1 MLLLALLLSQE
12 WPQWRGEKRDG
23 VWRET
28 GELAEFKDGRVPRVW
43 SLPIGAGYAGPV
55 VAGGRVYVT
64 DRLKEPEAV
73 ERVLC
78 VDAKTGKRLWLKSY
92 PCVYEGFT
100 YTAGP
105 RASVTVADGVA
116 YALGAAGHLHAL
128 DAVDGRPLW
137 ARDLRKDHRIRM
149 PDWGISASP
158 LVEGE
163 LLITQISGEGEA
175 CVIALDRRS
184 GETRWTSLPDK
195 AAYAAPM
202 AVDQGGR
209 RVVIVPLAD
218 RVVGLDAPT
227 GALVWSYAMPGSRW
241 PITISTPVLEGDLLF
256 VTTAHV
262 GAALL
267 RLKPGAV
274 EEVWRRDGR
283 NPRSADTLH
292 SVMTTPLIL
301 EGRIVGAHTKGEMRC
316 LELMTGKR
324 LWEDTRANPPDTHA
338 SFHLGRWGETG
349 DTAWIF
355 NEKGELIFARLTAT
369 GFEER
374 TRGQLIEPTKEQLK
388 RGVTWSHPAFAG
400 GRVFIRNDQE
410 LVCAQVLR

>member
-1 MLLLALLLSQE
+1 MLLLALLLVQD

-23 VWRET
+23 VWRES
-28 GELAEFKDGRVPRVW
+28 GALVEFKDGKVPLVW
-43 SLPIGAGYAGPV
+43 SLPIGAGYSGPV

-64 DRLKEPEAV
+64 DRVKAEDV

-78 VDAKTGKRLWLKSY
+78 VDAKTGQQIWLKSY
-92 PCVYEGFT
+92 PCAYEGFT

-116 YALGAAGHLHAL
+116 YSLGAMGHMHAL

-137 ARDLRKDHRIRM
+137 ARDLRKDHKIRL
-149 PDWGISASP
+149 PDWGIAASP

-195 AAYAAPM
+195 AAYAAPI
-202 AVDQGGR
+202 AVDQGGK

-227 GALVWSYAMPGSRW
+227 GALVWSYAMPGSKW
-241 PITISTPVLEGDLLF
+241 PITIATPVVEGDLLF
-256 VTTAHV
+256 ITTAHV

-267 RLKPGAV
+267 RLKSGAV

-283 NPRSADTLH
+283 GPRGVDTLH

-301 EGRIVGAHTKGEMRC
+301 DGRIIGAHTRGEMRC
-316 LELMTGKR
+316 LDLMTGKR
-324 LWEDTRANPPDTHA
+324 LWEDTRANPPDTHS
-338 SFHLGRWGETG
+338 SFHLGRFGEG
-349 DTAWIF
+349 AWIF
-355 NEKGELIFARLTAT
+355 NEKGELIFARLTAA
-369 GFEER
+369 GYEETAR
-374 TRGQLIEPTKEQLK
+374 AKLIEPTREQLK

-400 GRVFIRNDQE
+400 GRVFIRNDQS
-410 LVCAQVLR
+410 LVCAQVLTK